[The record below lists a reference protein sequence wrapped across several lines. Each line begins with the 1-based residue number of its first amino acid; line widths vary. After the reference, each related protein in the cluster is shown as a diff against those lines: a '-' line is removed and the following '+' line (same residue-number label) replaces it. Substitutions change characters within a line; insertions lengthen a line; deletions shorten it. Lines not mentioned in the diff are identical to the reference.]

1 MAVSI
6 TVGSPSL
13 QTFGASDA
21 ECCHSAYVAM
31 LIGYSVKWLMVVVL
45 CVYVDLANQKRDRE
59 AAAGGT
65 LMPEQECEAPEKG
78 MHDDNRRFRSL
89 LW

>member
-1 MAVSI
+1 MVVST
-6 TVGSPSL
+6 TVCSPSP
-13 QTFGASDA
+13 QTSGESDA
-21 ECCHSAYVAM
+21 ECCHGAYIAM

-65 LMPEQECEAPEKG
+65 LIPE
-78 MHDDNRRFRSL
+78 
-89 LW
+89 